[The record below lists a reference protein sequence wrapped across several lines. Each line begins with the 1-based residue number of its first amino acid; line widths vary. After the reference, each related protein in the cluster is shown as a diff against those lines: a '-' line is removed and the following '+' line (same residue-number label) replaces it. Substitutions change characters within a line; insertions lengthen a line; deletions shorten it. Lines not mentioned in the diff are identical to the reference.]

1 MSACCWTI
9 EVMSHNSKR
18 IKKKSF
24 FFFLQL
30 NCPFRIFPKG
40 YSGFFP
46 WGKPAVTV
54 ALPNLCSHAGCLSVS
69 IIHPTLT
76 WTTGSLTCTQ
86 MWMHATEHKQH
97 VDTVKESALKVD
109 SGRKIP
115 CRTGE
120 SNQRRRR
127 AGPTL
132 YQLSYIPTH
141 TLRVCDCVSARVV
154 WPTPTDGPTHS
165 GRKGESERAE
175 WQILEPSKTVIQS
188 LQSTQQMKWPELNR
202 SITGGM
208 IKPRRLLQ
216 HYCRS
221 SIRYLSSVKSLRTRQ
236 GSPRAHLHAVGI
248 LRFMFLT

>member
-1 MSACCWTI
+1 MGFHPWEIQVAFPGES
-9 EVMSHNSKR
+9 
-18 IKKKSF
+18 
-24 FFFLQL
+24 QL
-30 NCPFRIFPKG
+30 RLIRATQPR
-40 YSGFFP
+40 
-46 WGKPAVTV
+46 V
-54 ALPNLCSHAGCLSVS
+54 HAGCFSVS
-69 IIHPTLT
+69 IIHRTLT
-76 WTTGSLTCTQ
+76 WTMRTDVNTRDCARECTY
-86 MWMHATEHKQH
+86 
-97 VDTVKESALKVD
+97 TVKESALKVD

-120 SNQRRRR
+120 SYQRRRR
-127 AGPTL
+127 AGRML

-236 GSPRAHLHAVGI
+236 GSPRAHLHVVGI